1 MRQIKVELQ
10 KRTDRPTMKDIKEM
24 NEWVTEMISE
34 DKYWQ
39 KAQKDRYK
47 FTKVNR
53 SCEQCGEK
61 LDARSDYHMKY
72 GFCDVGCGNRLFGL
86 VC

>member
-34 DKYWQ
+34 DKY
-39 KAQKDRYK
+39 
-47 FTKVNR
+47 
-53 SCEQCGEK
+53 
-61 LDARSDYHMKY
+61 
-72 GFCDVGCGNRLFGL
+72 
-86 VC
+86 